1 MTDATRPAYHITV
14 DGHNIGHILDER
26 LIGLTLTDNRGF
38 EADQLDITLDDADG
52 RLDLPPRGAEIRV
65 SIGWEGSGLVD
76 KGSYTV
82 DEVEHS
88 GAPDVLTIRAR
99 SADLRGGLVTQ
110 MERSFHRQTLGGIVR
125 TIADEND
132 LTPLIAPALDTQF
145 IEHIDQTNESSANL
159 LTRLAGMFN
168 AIATVKDGK
177 LMFMPS
183 GQGKTASGKPIPVV
197 TIQRQ
202 DGDAHRFGIAERE
215 AYTAVRATYY
225 DTHAG
230 TKGEV
235 VWSKAEEAAAK
246 NKPVAAP
253 KAESALKLK
262 ALQGKYKSR
271 ALAIK
276 AAKKA
281 WKALKKKPGDWVGV
295 KANYDDRVNKVSG
308 EVAYG
313 RADDEKKHKNA
324 VNLVKKDAEKI
335 HGADPKSA
343 IDHSAD
349 NIKTL
354 RHVYASKE
362 NAKRSARSEYLKLGR
377 GLASFSITLAKGRAE
392 LFPEVP
398 ATVQGFKPAIDSTD
412 WIVTRVTHNLNDNG
426 YTTAIELEIKA
437 TEMTG

>member
-1 MTDATRPAYHITV
+1 MNEPTRPAYHITV

-26 LIGLTLTDNRGF
+26 LISLTLTDNKGF

-65 SIGWEGSGLVD
+65 SIGWEGGGLVD

-110 MERSFHRQTLGGIVR
+110 MERSFHCQTLGGIVR
-125 TIADEND
+125 AIADENG
-132 LTPLIAPALDTQF
+132 LTPLIAPALEAQF

-168 AIATVKDGK
+168 AIATVKNDR
-177 LMFMPS
+177 LMCMPA
-183 GQGKTASGKPIPVV
+183 GQGKSASGKRIPAV
-197 TIQRQ
+197 IIRRQ
-202 DGDAHRFGIAERE
+202 DGDSHRFGIAERDT
-215 AYTAVRATYY
+215 YTAVRATYY

-235 VWSKAEEAAAK
+235 VWGAAEEAAAK
-246 NKPVAAP
+246 NKPVASP
-253 KAESALKLK
+253 QAESAPKLK

-281 WKALKKKPGDWVGV
+281 WTLLKKKPGDLVGV
-295 KANYDDRVNKVSG
+295 KAAYDDRVNKVSG
-308 EVAYG
+308 EVSWG
-313 RADDEKKHKNA
+313 RADEAKQYQNA
-324 VNLVKKDAEKI
+324 AHLAEKDAAKI
-335 HGADPKSA
+335 HGADKPS

-349 NIKTL
+349 NVKTI

-377 GLASFSITLAKGRAE
+377 GLASFSITLAKGRPE

-398 ATVQGFKPAIDSTD
+398 ATVRGFKPSIDSTD
-412 WIVTRVTHNLNDNG
+412 WIVSRAIHNLSDSG
-426 YTTAIELEIKA
+426 YTTAIELEIRES
-437 TEMTG
+437 EMTG